1 MAKMKIEGLEDFGLM
16 LRSLGDKTPAVMAAA
31 VYAGAGVL
39 AEAVKSEI
47 QALPTQEGFLRA
59 GDKRAYL
66 TRDEKAD
73 LLQAVGIARFDH
85 TGGKVTTAVGVEGY
99 SSHPTRKYP
108 GGVPLPIIARSIESG
123 SSVREKNP
131 FMRRAGQNAKGRA
144 QQAMT
149 DAAVA
154 ELDKITGGR

>member
-1 MAKMKIEGLEDFGLM
+1 M
-16 LRSLGDKTPAVMAAA
+16 
-31 VYAGAGVL
+31 
-39 AEAVKSEI
+39 
-47 QALPTQEGFLRA
+47 
-59 GDKRAYL
+59 
-66 TRDEKAD
+66 
-73 LLQAVGIARFDH
+73 
-85 TGGKVTTAVGVEGY
+85 
-99 SSHPTRKYP
+99 
-108 GGVPLPIIARSIESG
+108 IARSIESG